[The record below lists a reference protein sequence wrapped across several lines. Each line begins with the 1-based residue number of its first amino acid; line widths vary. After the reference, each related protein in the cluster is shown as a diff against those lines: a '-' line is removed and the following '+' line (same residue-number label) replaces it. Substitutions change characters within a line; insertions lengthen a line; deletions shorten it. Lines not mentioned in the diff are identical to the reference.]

1 MCSLI
6 LTTAGSTRGNPN
18 GTGNRPLENKSD
30 GGLDQSVS
38 TLSINGEEDIPTG
51 MSTPSVH
58 LTHDPD
64 SEIFA
69 NPVDKFVHSGTNLC
83 FGLLLL
89 LISMVPPA
97 FSKLLYIVGFRG
109 DRQRGLRMLWQ
120 ASKFHTLTGAIAALA
135 LLAFY
140 NGFVRCCDVLPDPSG
155 NEEEDIEGYPMQRL
169 ANLLADMRQRF
180 PKSQLWLLEESRM
193 EGAHRR
199 VERALELL
207 STAQKSP
214 LKQVEALLVFEKSI
228 DAMYVHDYQ
237 LCADSFLEV
246 RYFGF
251 HERHVLCCS
260 SILRICLHYSV
271 PN

>member
-1 MCSLI
+1 MS
-6 LTTAGSTRGNPN
+6 S
-18 GTGNRPLENKSD
+18 
-30 GGLDQSVS
+30 
-38 TLSINGEEDIPTG
+38 LSINGEDIPTG

-140 NGFVRCCDVLPDPSG
+140 NGFVRCCDVLPDASG
-155 NEEEDIEGYPMQRL
+155 NEEEDVEGYPMQRL
-169 ANLLADMRQRF
+169 ANLLADMRERF

-207 STAQKSP
+207 ATAEKSP
-214 LKQVEALLVFEKSI
+214 LKQVEALLVFERSI

-246 RYFGF
+246 CYSDSIKRYSLF
-251 HERHVLCCS
+251 S
-260 SILRICLHYSV
+260 S
-271 PN
+271 